1 MAARAS
7 LSLKY
12 RIEPL
17 ARGVAVVAAV
27 AAIAALLVAEDASA
41 QSATQDTQSGT
52 AAEHTQAHPTSS
64 AVAAGTDHSCGLRT
78 DGTITCW
85 GDNILGQANA
95 PSGTFSAVTAGGH
108 RTCGLST
115 GGTVT
120 CWGSFV
126 VAYGS
131 LGNVPS
137 GTFSSVNA
145 GENHTCGI
153 RTDGTITCWGN
164 LTVAPSGTFSAVAA
178 GNEHACA
185 VRSDGTIT
193 CWDDNLFYG
202 ARTGPRSVPSGTFSA
217 VTAGR
222 DHSCGIRTDGTIV
235 CWDYF
240 RGFDSDDPGQI
251 DAPAGTFT
259 SISTGISHSCA
270 VRVDGIVACW
280 GDDSS
285 GETDA
290 PSGTFSAVSAGG
302 GHSCGLRTD
311 GTITCWGYNYFG
323 QTDAPSG
330 RFNHP
335 TGPATAGTPT
345 GSATTDTSTGPAA
358 TGTPAA
364 SAITDTSTGPAATDT
379 PTAGT
384 LAGPAIEGVPGVV
397 GELTATPLRG
407 GGVLVDWSVPSDDGG
422 SAIVRY
428 EVTYSRDAMYY
439 RGESRD
445 AWHITKQVR
454 VTSVFDR
461 ALRDYRQSLATSHLN
476 VRLNP
481 GVDYRV
487 SVTAFN
493 SNGSGKSAATEF
505 KTFDVPGVPRSV
517 QATPLQGGGV
527 EVSWSAPSDGGSPI
541 LRYEVEYSREALH
554 DHEEYGS
561 RGEWNITK
569 TVRGTSHVYNR
580 LLAGVSYRVTVTAV
594 NRIGSSDSRV
604 PMVVPIVFVT
614 RQPCPTTNKF
624 EIKEDPWWK
633 VFGRETRVVALQDF
647 VTFNGIEVEAGTQGG
662 KVSDESSL
670 SQSGCSWIFDDA
682 EVSDGAH
689 VSGNAVVSGRAR
701 VYDESRVYGNAR
713 VHGDARVYGDAAVYG
728 DASVFGDARVYG
740 NARVHGNAKVHAKSK
755 VRGSAELFGT
765 ASFPSVEE
773 DTELFEAEFPGL
785 EADAGQFD
793 GEQEH
798 RRAGQELYRMMRAH
812 FTNRLIECD
821 EQISEYTEHDIPTI
835 VDSLLS
841 EDRYNDIRPASEAL
855 LLVCKIV
862 ISHREVTG
870 FFLPTWWDLIFPM
883 AKSLGALRSLY
894 LESLIELV
902 QMAKSLR
909 DLSQIPNAASMWDEF
924 EKCDTR
930 SC

>member
-1 MAARAS
+1 MAARTS

-17 ARGVAVVAAV
+17 ARAVALVLTV

-41 QSATQDTQSGT
+41 QSATLDKQDGT
-52 AAEHTQAHPTSS
+52 AAEDTQGHSASS

-78 DGTITCW
+78 DGSITCW
-85 GDNILGQANA
+85 GDIILGQTNA

-115 GGTVT
+115 GGTIT
-120 CWGSFV
+120 CWGGFV
-126 VAYGS
+126 FANESSGA
-131 LGNVPS
+131 VPS
-137 GTFSSVNA
+137 GTFSAVNA

-164 LTVAPSGTFSAVAA
+164 LTAAPSGTFSAVTA

-185 VRSDGTIT
+185 IRSDGTIT
-193 CWDDNLFYG
+193 CWDYRASYG
-202 ARTGPRSVPSGTFSA
+202 GPTRNVPSGTFSA

-240 RGFDSDDPGQI
+240 LGFDSDDPGQI

-259 SISTGISHSCA
+259 SISTGIFHSCA
-270 VRVDGIVACW
+270 VRADRTVACW
-280 GDDSS
+280 GNDSS
-285 GETDA
+285 GQTNA

-311 GTITCWGYNYFG
+311 STITCWGFNHYG
-323 QTDAPSG
+323 QADAPSG
-330 RFNHP
+330 TFSSP
-335 TGPATAGTPT
+335 T
-345 GSATTDTSTGPAA
+345 
-358 TGTPAA
+358 
-364 SAITDTSTGPAATDT
+364 TDT
-379 PTAGT
+379 PTAPATADSRAGAATADSPAGAATADSAAAGT
-384 LAGPAIEGVPGVV
+384 LAGPAMEGVPGVV
-397 GELTATPLRG
+397 GKLTATPLPG
-407 GGVLVDWSVPSDDGG
+407 GGVLVDWSAPSDDGG
-422 SAIVRY
+422 SAVVRY

-461 ALRDYRQSLATSHLN
+461 ALRGYRQSLATSHVN

-493 SNGSGKSAATEF
+493 SNGSGQSAATEF
-505 KTFDVPGVPRSV
+505 RTFDVPGVPRSV
-517 QATPLQGGGV
+517 QVTPLQGGGV
-527 EVSWSAPSDGGSPI
+527 EVRWSAPSDGGSPI

-554 DHEEYGS
+554 DHEEYSS

-569 TVRGTSHVYNR
+569 TVRQGTSHVYNR
-580 LLAGVSYRVTVTAV
+580 LLAGVSYAVTVTAV

-614 RQPCPTTNKF
+614 RQPCPTDNKF
-624 EIKEDPWWK
+624 RMDRSGLFWRHK
-633 VFGRETRVVALQDF
+633 RVVALQDF

-682 EVSDGAH
+682 EVSDDAH
-689 VSGNAVVSGRAR
+689 VSGNAVISGRAR
-701 VYDESRVYGNAR
+701 VYDNSRVYGNAR
-713 VHGDARVYGDAAVYG
+713 VHGDAQVYGDAAVYG
-728 DASVFGDARVYG
+728 NASVFGDARVYG
-740 NARVHGNAKVHAKSK
+740 NAQVHGSAKVHGKSK
-755 VRGSAELFGT
+755 VHGSAELFGT
-765 ASFPSVEE
+765 AAFPSVEA

-798 RRAGQELYRMMRAH
+798 RRAGQELYRAMRAH
-812 FTNRLIECD
+812 FADRLIECD
-821 EQISEYTEHDIPTI
+821 RPMSEYQGHDIPTI

-841 EDRYNDIRPASEAL
+841 EDRNNDIRPASEAVL
-855 LLVCKIV
+855 IVCKEI
-862 ISHREVTG
+862 IGLREATG

-883 AKSLGALRSLY
+883 AVNLAALKRAFY
-894 LESLIELV
+894 LKSLIELV
-902 QMAKSLR
+902 EAAKPFR

-924 EKCDTR
+924 EKCDNR